1 MVSTAFLTLAI
12 TLFSGALAW
21 ADTSA
26 ELGDNKQLLIKQV
39 QQWVAEQEQIAASQV
54 EVAAMDRRLRVPSCT
69 SPLEISFPYAS
80 SNQTIL
86 AKCPNSRWKVFV
98 GVKIHSLIEGYAF
111 ARDMEGNQPLAPA
124 DIMLIKLDRP
134 AKGLMPGLEN
144 LARSDKNYSL
154 TTSVKAGE
162 LVAKRHL
169 IESTQVFRL
178 TRDVLAG
185 EPIGQS
191 DIARDNL
198 GLTMT
203 SPNQRFPE
211 RLLAQAVATRDLAK
225 GQILSRRDFSVKH
238 MVMTTTSKLSRGQKL
253 SAANTQLK
261 EFYGRL
267 PDDALLLISDIVQME
282 TIRPI
287 RAGQMLR
294 LSDLKP
300 AAMINKGDSVTLTV
314 EAGLLSVSVAMIA
327 LESGKID
334 QQISLL
340 NPESNETVRALVIGP
355 GQARGL

>member
-1 MVSTAFLTLAI
+1 
-12 TLFSGALAW
+12 
-21 ADTSA
+21 
-26 ELGDNKQLLIKQV
+26 
-39 QQWVAEQEQIAASQV
+39 
-54 EVAAMDRRLRVPSCT
+54 
-69 SPLEISFPYAS
+69 
-80 SNQTIL
+80 
-86 AKCPNSRWKVFV
+86 
-98 GVKIHSLIEGYAF
+98 
-111 ARDMEGNQPLAPA
+111 
-124 DIMLIKLDRP
+124 MLIKLDRP

-211 RLLAQAVATRDLAK
+211 RLLAQAVASRDLAK

-238 MVMTTTSKLSRGQKL
+238 MVMTTISKLSRGQKL

-287 RAGQMLR
+287 RVGQMLR